1 MATTQNGIYYPADGT
16 KSADILADMKEMAES
31 VDEVVQEEK
40 ENQETI
46 EQKIQEL
53 QTEQTAQNKKIE
65 ELDDNQIHIT
75 TEKANNINIK
85 DASGQNAKI
94 KLFGISKQE
103 TSTQGNNYFDINRA
117 NFQKGSIGEDGVTI
131 NSSSDNYYTENYIEL
146 DKAKYFLYEVESN
159 DYNRAFIYDNNK
171 NFVRS
176 VNTRGTSKQTPLE
189 IDLADNEKYIRFHYY
204 TAETTNRKIML
215 SKDSVKDYEEFVPN
229 MPSPEYISEIQ
240 NTTGDVEITDFNKN
254 FFDEND
260 TNNFKYGVGDDFTT
274 KNDDG
279 TFKTIANFSLGRNK
293 GTKIVGLKANTD
305 YIVSL
310 DIKNITSTATSKA
323 AEVEIIENAEKI
335 SIVMQ
340 KDFKNLGIN
349 TLEFNSGSYQ
359 DLSLHISGYTYSEV
373 SKSVSVTFADVLIA
387 EKSNDNSYV
396 EHEQQVTT
404 FPLQEGQKM
413 YEGSYTADDGIHHKR
428 KQFNLSSLTNV
439 SDWTNKGLNENGT
452 YTYFTRA
459 TNLMDY
465 KKYVDLKGFCSH
477 FEFFGTTVGT
487 AAMQKKGVGC
497 AFYCTDYDDKLFYI
511 NTTIATTEQL
521 VAWLSAQETAETPV
535 MLEYETE
542 EETIEAYTEE
552 QQTAHNQLQN
562 AKTYKTVTNVFTE
575 NAEVE
580 MEYVA
585 HTKTYIDNEINSVK
599 EQLNTIN
606 ELLSTTTTSAMLLDN
621 MQTDLESE
629 VL

>member
-1 MATTQNGIYYPADGT
+1 MATTEKGIYYPDDYT
-16 KSADILADMKEMAES
+16 KSADILADMKQMAES
-31 VDEVVQEEK
+31 VDKVIQKEK
-40 ENQETI
+40 ENQETT
-46 EQKIQEL
+46 EQKI
-53 QTEQTAQNKKIE
+53 E
-65 ELDDNQIHIT
+65 EIDDNQIHIT

-94 KLFGISKQE
+94 KLFGISKQGTRSGKNMLVVINVST
-103 TSTQGNNYFDINRA
+103 TSN
-117 NFQKGSIGEDGVTI
+117 GVTI
-131 NSSSDNYYTENYIEL
+131 TNNGDGSITLNGTATANVYYNLNANNNS
-146 DKAKYFLYEVESN
+146 KKYFKLINGNTYGILLKNRVDGLSFIARSETKNYALLSLTSGEERTMAYNYETDEQCFAYIQINSGTTL
-159 DYNRAFIYDNNK
+159 NNVTVYPMLVK
-171 NFVRS
+171 
-176 VNTRGTSKQTPLE
+176 GAE
-189 IDLADNEKYIRFHYY
+189 IG
-204 TAETTNRKIML
+204 
-215 SKDSVKDYEEFVPN
+215 DYEQYGA
-229 MPSPEYISEIQ
+229 MPSPKYSSNIE
-240 NTTGDVEITDFNKN
+240 NTTENIDITACNKN
-254 FFDEND
+254 FFDENN

-274 KNDDG
+274 KNNDG

-335 SIVMQ
+335 SIVTQ

-396 EHEQQVTT
+396 AHEQQTIT
-404 FPLQEGQKM
+404 FPLQNQKM
-413 YEGSYTADDGIHHKR
+413 MEGSRTEDDGIHHKR
-428 KQFNLSSLTNV
+428 KQITLTGNEQIVKYTKTFPNGYGYRVILNDVKANTEVLSSIYNYEKFSNFYWS
-439 SDWTNKGLNENGT
+439 SDITNKITTHDTTGGYVLVGSSK
-452 YTYFTRA
+452 A
-459 TNLMDY
+459 TIE
-465 KKYVDLKGFCSH
+465 
-477 FEFFGTTVGT
+477 EFR
-487 AAMQKKGVGC
+487 QE
-497 AFYCTDYDDKLFYI
+497 
-511 NTTIATTEQL
+511 IANS
-521 VAWLSAQETAETPV
+521 V
-535 MLEYETE
+535 LEYETE
-542 EETIEAYTEE
+542 EETIEAYTEA
-552 QQTAHNQLQN
+552 QQTAYNQLQN
-562 AKTYKTVTNVFTE
+562 AKTYKKVTNVFTE

-599 EQLNTIN
+599 EELNTIK